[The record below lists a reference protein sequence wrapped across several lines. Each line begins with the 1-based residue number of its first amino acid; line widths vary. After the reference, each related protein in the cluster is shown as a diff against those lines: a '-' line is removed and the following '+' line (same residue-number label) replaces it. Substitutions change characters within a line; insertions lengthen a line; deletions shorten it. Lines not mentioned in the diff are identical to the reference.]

1 MTGRELIIYILENG
15 LENEPVFRDGIFVG
29 FISEE
34 EFATKMKVGVATVRT
49 WVQLGRIP
57 AEKIGDKYYISAGL
71 TDDPVTKI
79 MTLWEADKNGSR

>member
-34 EFATKMKVGVATVRT
+34 AFATKMKVGVATVRA
-49 WVQLGRIP
+49 WVQLGKLP

-71 TDDPVTKI
+71 TNDPITKI
-79 MTLWEADKNGSR
+79 MLKWEAEDHGGR